1 MFFVSDDCFASLPFE
16 SYLLCLHVCQGKA
29 HREKCAKTM
38 RQLVTVRPYTHTQ
51 RFHAPHLMSS
61 SQQSLRKMQLDP
73 RESRFPVVQMYA
85 LKYYE
90 ETSQFHLSMRNEL
103 VFINVSFVKR

>member
-1 MFFVSDDCFASLPFE
+1 MPPCVPGQGAQREVCQNNATVSDGQT
-16 SYLLCLHVCQGKA
+16 LH
-29 HREKCAKTM
+29 
-38 RQLVTVRPYTHTQ
+38 THTQ
-51 RFHAPHLMSS
+51 RFHAPHLISS